1 METAVSQQQNAVA
14 RFLFGLYF
22 AVCNMTVKE
31 EQTMKKM
38 ILMTANGMNLFE
50 KDLEMLV
57 QERDYRTIGQR
68 LTEMEPQQAS
78 RWLARQDEQL
88 RFAVACKM
96 EPDKAEQI
104 CACTEQESRTGYLSS
119 SAAALAKSRIFW
131 LMALMISGMIT
142 GGILARYESA
152 FAAVPML
159 VTFIPMLTDTGGNA
173 GSQSSTIIIRA
184 MTMGEIGFRNLIQV
198 LWKEIRV
205 GVLAGAAL
213 SAVNFFRLML
223 TIPHSAGIAL
233 TVSLAMLL
241 TVVMAKAVGAMLP
254 LLAGVL
260 HWDPAIMAAPLITTI
275 VDAFAL
281 IMYFKIAQVILG
293 L

>member
-1 METAVSQQQNAVA
+1 
-14 RFLFGLYF
+14 
-22 AVCNMTVKE
+22 
-31 EQTMKKM
+31 MKKM

-213 SAVNFFRLML
+213 SAVNFFRL
-223 TIPHSAGIAL
+223 
-233 TVSLAMLL
+233 LL
-241 TVVMAKAVGAMLP
+241 TTSALGRDCADCVAGDAADGSDGKGGWCHAAAAGGRAALGPGNHGGAADHYNCGCLC
-254 LLAGVL
+254 AHHV
-260 HWDPAIMAAPLITTI
+260 
-275 VDAFAL
+275 F
-281 IMYFKIAQVILG
+281 
-293 L
+293 

>member
-104 CACTEQESRTGYLSS
+104 CACTEQEIRTGYLSS
-119 SAAALAKSRIFW
+119 SATALAKSRIFW

-213 SAVNFFRLML
+213 SAVNFFRML
-223 TIPHSAGIAL
+223 LTTPHSAGIAL

-260 HWDPAIMAAPLITTI
+260 RWDPAIMAAPLITTI

>member
-1 METAVSQQQNAVA
+1 
-14 RFLFGLYF
+14 
-22 AVCNMTVKE
+22 
-31 EQTMKKM
+31 MKKM

-184 MTMGEIGFRNLIQV
+184 MTMGEIGFRNLIQG
-198 LWKEIRV
+198 

-213 SAVNFFRLML
+213 SAVNFFRLLL
-223 TIPHSAGIAL
+223 TTPHSAGIAL

-260 HWDPAIMAAPLITTI
+260 RWDPAIMAAPLITTI

>member
-1 METAVSQQQNAVA
+1 M
-14 RFLFGLYF
+14 
-22 AVCNMTVKE
+22 
-31 EQTMKKM
+31 
-38 ILMTANGMNLFE
+38 
-50 KDLEMLV
+50 
-57 QERDYRTIGQR
+57 
-68 LTEMEPQQAS
+68 
-78 RWLARQDEQL
+78 
-88 RFAVACKM
+88 
-96 EPDKAEQI
+96 
-104 CACTEQESRTGYLSS
+104 
-119 SAAALAKSRIFW
+119 
-131 LMALMISGMIT
+131 
-142 GGILARYESA
+142 
-152 FAAVPML
+152 
-159 VTFIPMLTDTGGNA
+159 
-173 GSQSSTIIIRA
+173 IIRA

-213 SAVNFFRLML
+213 SAVNFFRLLL
-223 TIPHSAGIAL
+223 TTPHSAGIAL

-260 HWDPAIMAAPLITTI
+260 RWDPAIMAAPLITTI

>member
-104 CACTEQESRTGYLSS
+104 CACTEQERRTGYLSS

-213 SAVNFFRLML
+213 SAVNFFRLLL
-223 TIPHSAGIAL
+223 TTPHSAGIAL

-260 HWDPAIMAAPLITTI
+260 RWDPAIMAAPLITTI